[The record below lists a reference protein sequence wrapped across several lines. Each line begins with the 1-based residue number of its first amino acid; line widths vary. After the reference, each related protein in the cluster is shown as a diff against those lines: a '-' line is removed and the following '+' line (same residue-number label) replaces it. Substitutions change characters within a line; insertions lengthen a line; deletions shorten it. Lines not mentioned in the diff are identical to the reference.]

1 VGCSGCEERAGGDSL
16 AEMRLGWRLTCCSF
30 LLLVLGFANASRL
43 HEEPSD
49 AVRAPGS
56 IPASHEEFSA
66 EDAAELRELLSSA
79 TRQRVRELLS
89 RALASS
95 ADAKKQHAGVVG
107 GGCEAASTDPH
118 CRADKEEIKSGR
130 QSVRSS
136 GDVQQL
142 ESRART
148 VDATP
153 GGDDAHKPPRRRG
166 NALACAPT
174 SFPSLILRGLR
185 PP

>member
-1 VGCSGCEERAGGDSL
+1 VGCSGCEDREGGDSL
-16 AEMRLGWRLTCCSF
+16 AEMRLSWRLTCCSF
-30 LLLVLGFANASRL
+30 LLLVLGCAASSRL

-49 AVRAPGS
+49 AVRGS
-56 IPASHEEFSA
+56 IPAPHEEFSA

-118 CRADKEEIKSGR
+118 CRADEEGIKSGR

-136 GDVQQL
+136 RDVQQL
-142 ESRART
+142 ETRART

-153 GGDDAHKPPRRRG
+153 GGDDAAKPPRRGG

-174 SFPSLILRGLR
+174 SFPSLILRGLG